1 MEQRKKTEG
10 KRMLEKLTEIIRE
23 YTGKEDLVIEEDT
36 SILGDLGL
44 SSFDLVQLVCQV
56 EDEFDVEI
64 PDQMIRE
71 FRTAGDV
78 IRFLEKQ

>member
-1 MEQRKKTEG
+1 
-10 KRMLEKLTEIIRE
+10 MLEKLTEIIRE

-64 PDQMIRE
+64 PDQMIRG

>member
-1 MEQRKKTEG
+1 
-10 KRMLEKLTEIIRE
+10 MLEKLTEIIRE

>member
-1 MEQRKKTEG
+1 
-10 KRMLEKLTEIIRE
+10 MLEKLTEIIRE
-23 YTGKEDLVIEEDT
+23 YIGKEDLVIEEDT

>member
-1 MEQRKKTEG
+1 
-10 KRMLEKLTEIIRE
+10 MLEKLTEIIRE

-44 SSFDLVQLVCQV
+44 SSYELVQLVCQV
-56 EDEFDVEI
+56 EDEFDVKI